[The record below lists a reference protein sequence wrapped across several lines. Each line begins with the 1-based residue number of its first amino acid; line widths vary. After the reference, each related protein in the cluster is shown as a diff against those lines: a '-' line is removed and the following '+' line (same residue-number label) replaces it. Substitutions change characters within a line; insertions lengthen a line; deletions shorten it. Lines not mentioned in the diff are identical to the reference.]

1 MSVVSLAMLLMNAG
15 YELFL
20 ENLTVAAF
28 IVVVELIPLIV
39 EVQAS
44 IISLSLY
51 HSSSNR
57 YSCLILSFIH
67 T

>member
-20 ENLTVAAF
+20 ENLTVATF
-28 IVVVELIPLIV
+28 IVVVELIPLIA

-44 IISLSLY
+44 IISLFLSL
-51 HSSSNR
+51 
-57 YSCLILSFIH
+57 
-67 T
+67 